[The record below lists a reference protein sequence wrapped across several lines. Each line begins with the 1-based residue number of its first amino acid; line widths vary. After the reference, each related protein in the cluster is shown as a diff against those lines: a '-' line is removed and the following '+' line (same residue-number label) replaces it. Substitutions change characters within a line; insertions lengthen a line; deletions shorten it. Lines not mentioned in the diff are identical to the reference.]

1 MIYVPDPGITHTDNN
16 LFLCHL
22 MVSVNP
28 DSALSLSVTSS
39 ATPPKEGSGF
49 SLTCMARKSPHLL
62 STPTIHWYDFM
73 GNRIVTDGAIRLGL
87 LVESGDGTVVRSLTF
102 VSLDPSHT
110 MEYRCNATIRFLPPP
125 YIISKEAVW
134 TLVVQGE

>member
-1 MIYVPDPGITHTDNN
+1 MY
-16 LFLCHL
+16 HL

-39 ATPPKEGSGF
+39 AIPPREGSGF
-49 SLTCMARKSPHLL
+49 SLTCMAQKSPYLQ
-62 STPTIHWYDFM
+62 STPTIDWYDSM
-73 GNRIVTDGAIRLGL
+73 GNRIVTDGGIRLGL
-87 LVESGDGTVVRSLTF
+87 PVESSDGTVVRSLTF
-102 VSLDPSHT
+102 VSLDSSHT

-134 TLVVQGE
+134 NLVVQSK